1 MRNPEREVHYFRLR
15 VLVAVAFV
23 ITCFTLLGA
32 RFAWL
37 QVVKHEAY
45 LAQAELNR
53 IAVLPVAPNRGLIK
67 DRHGRI
73 IARNYSAYTL
83 EITPTKVANLEQ
95 TIDQLAQVVEVQ
107 PRDRRR
113 FKKLMED
120 TKRFDSVPIR
130 TRLTDEE
137 VARFTAQRYRFPGVE
152 LRARLFRDYPLG
164 LTGSHMLGYIGRISQ
179 RDLERI
185 EKLDDPAAYAGTEH
199 IGKLGIE
206 QSYEGDLHGT
216 TGVEEVEI
224 TAGGRAVRT
233 LKRTPSMPGNN
244 LTLSV
249 DIELQR
255 VVEQAFGDR
264 RGALIAIEPKSGDV
278 LAFVSMPNF
287 DPNLFVD
294 GIDPKNWDELN
305 NDPDKP
311 LLNRALRG
319 TYPIGSTYKPFLALA
334 ALETGKR
341 RTDTVI
347 HDGGTFV
354 FGNRVF
360 RDSNKVPLGAV
371 DMHRSI
377 VKSSDIYYYQLAND
391 LGVDT
396 IHDFMKPWGFGQI
409 TGIDVEGEQTGILPS
424 TAWKERRFKQKWY
437 PGETISIGIG
447 QGYNSF
453 TLLQLA
459 HATANLANDGVVMKP
474 HLVKE
479 VEDARTGEQATDR
492 AEGELP
498 YPGQAR
504 AHEVRARRDGR
515 RQHQRH
521 RSRRLPGRAVQGR
534 RQDRHGAG
542 RQHQAGREVQRGESG
557 GTPSRPFALH
567 RVRAG
572 RGSEDRDCGAGGKRR
587 VRRPCRGADCAG
599 RDRLLPARQ
608 EAGRTGGHR
617 RRTRRRG
624 SPAHGRGG
632 GPHSGTERAVNEATL
647 GRRVGLLVRP
657 YVAVFDPSLL
667 AIVGCLGVIGLITLY
682 SAGNDFPWRVTDQMR
697 NFGVALAVMFVAAN
711 ISPQVLMRL
720 AVPIYLVGVG
730 LLVATEVT
738 GITVKGATRWLDIGV
753 GRIQPSEIMKL
764 GLPMMLAWYFHK
776 REGGLRS
783 YDFVIAAVIVLV
795 PVALIIKQPDLG
807 TALLVLAAGSYVIF
821 FAGLP
826 WKWLLAMIVA
836 GIAALPLAWTLMHD
850 YQRERILTLIDPS
863 TDPLGKGFHTLQAMI
878 AIGSG
883 GVFGKGWMQGT
894 QTHLEFIPERTS
906 DFIFAVYSEEFG
918 MVGNLVL
925 VLLFFALIWRAMAIA
940 LNAPTLFARL
950 LAAALGLII
959 FTYAFVNMGMVSGIL
974 PVVGV
979 PLPFI
984 SYGGTA
990 LVTLGMAC
998 GMLMSIGANRKLVQS

>member
-1 MRNPEREVHYFRLR
+1 MPTRQWLRRRRRSSGDELSFGPRSSAMRNPEREVHYFRLR
-15 VLVAVAFV
+15 ALVAMAFV
-23 ITCFTLLGA
+23 IACFALLGA

-37 QVVKHEAY
+37 QVVKHDDY

-53 IAVLPVAPNRGLIK
+53 IAVLPVTPNRGLIK

-83 EITPTKVANLEQ
+83 EITPAKVADIDQ
-95 TIDQLAQVVEVQ
+95 TIDKLAQVVDIQ

-113 FKKLMED
+113 FRKLLED
-120 TKRFDSVPIR
+120 TKRFDTVPIR
-130 TRLTDEE
+130 TRLSDEE
-137 VARFTAQRYRFPGVE
+137 VARFTAQRFRFPGVD

-164 LTGSHMLGYIGRISQ
+164 QTGSHMLGYIGRISQ

-185 EKLDDPAAYAGTEH
+185 EKMSDPAAYHGTEH

-206 QSYEGDLHGT
+206 QSYEPELHGV

-233 LKRTPSMPGNN
+233 LKRASPMPGNN

-278 LAFVSMPNF
+278 LAFVSMPTF

-341 RTDTVI
+341 RPETVI

-377 VKSSDIYYYQLAND
+377 VKSSDIYYYQVAND

-424 TAWKERRFKQKWY
+424 SAWKERRFKQKWY

-479 VEDARTGEQATDR
+479 VEDLRTGE
-492 AEGELP
+492 
-498 YPGQAR
+498 
-504 AHEVRARRDGR
+504 R
-515 RQHQRH
+515 RQTVPKESYRIAVKPEHMKFVRDAMVDVNI
-521 RSRRLPGRAVQGR
+521 SGTGRVAFQGAPYKVG
-534 RQDRHGAG
+534 RQDRHRAG
-542 RQHQAGREVQRGESG
+542 CRHQAGREVQRGTRG
-557 GTPSRPFALH
+557 RTPPRPFALH
-567 RVRAG
+567 RLCAG
-572 RGSEDRDCGAGGKRR
+572 RGSEDRHRRAGGKRR
-587 VRRPCRGADCAG
+587 LRCARCG
-599 RDRLLPARQ
+599 SDRAGGDRLLPTRQKAR
-608 EAGRTGGHR
+608 
-617 RRTRRRG
+617 
-624 SPAHGRGG
+624 
-632 GPHSGTERAVNEATL
+632 RA
-647 GRRVGLLVRP
+647 RCP
-657 YVAVFDPSLL
+657 
-667 AIVGCLGVIGLITLY
+667 
-682 SAGNDFPWRVTDQMR
+682 
-697 NFGVALAVMFVAAN
+697 
-711 ISPQVLMRL
+711 
-720 AVPIYLVGVG
+720 
-730 LLVATEVT
+730 
-738 GITVKGATRWLDIGV
+738 
-753 GRIQPSEIMKL
+753 
-764 GLPMMLAWYFHK
+764 
-776 REGGLRS
+776 
-783 YDFVIAAVIVLV
+783 
-795 PVALIIKQPDLG
+795 
-807 TALLVLAAGSYVIF
+807 
-821 FAGLP
+821 
-826 WKWLLAMIVA
+826 
-836 GIAALPLAWTLMHD
+836 
-850 YQRERILTLIDPS
+850 
-863 TDPLGKGFHTLQAMI
+863 
-878 AIGSG
+878 
-883 GVFGKGWMQGT
+883 
-894 QTHLEFIPERTS
+894 
-906 DFIFAVYSEEFG
+906 
-918 MVGNLVL
+918 
-925 VLLFFALIWRAMAIA
+925 
-940 LNAPTLFARL
+940 
-950 LAAALGLII
+950 
-959 FTYAFVNMGMVSGIL
+959 
-974 PVVGV
+974 
-979 PLPFI
+979 
-984 SYGGTA
+984 
-990 LVTLGMAC
+990 
-998 GMLMSIGANRKLVQS
+998 

>member
-1 MRNPEREVHYFRLR
+1 MSGRRWLRRRRRSSSDELSFGPRSAAMRNPEREVHYFRLR

-23 ITCFTLLGA
+23 IACFTLLGT

-83 EITPTKVANLEQ
+83 EITASKVANLEQ

-164 LTGSHMLGYIGRISQ
+164 ETGSHMLGYIGRISQ

-264 RGALIAIEPKSGDV
+264 RGALIAIEPRSGDV

-341 RTDTVI
+341 RPETVI

-391 LGVDT
+391 LGVDA

-459 HATANLANDGVVMKP
+459 HATANLANDGIVMKP

-479 VEDARTGEQATDR
+479 VEDARTGEKRLTVPKESYRIPVKPEYMKFVRDAMVDVNISGTGRVAFQGAPYKVGGKTGTAQVISIKQGEKYNEARVAERHRDHSLFIAFAPADDPKIAIAVLVENGGFGARAAAPIARAAIDYYLLGKKPAGPAATDDGPDD
-492 AEGELP
+492 E
-498 YPGQAR
+498 
-504 AHEVRARRDGR
+504 EV
-515 RQHQRH
+515 
-521 RSRRLPGRAVQGR
+521 PRAV
-534 RQDRHGAG
+534 A
-542 RQHQAGREVQRGESG
+542 
-557 GTPSRPFALH
+557 
-567 RVRAG
+567 
-572 RGSEDRDCGAGGKRR
+572 
-587 VRRPCRGADCAG
+587 
-599 RDRLLPARQ
+599 
-608 EAGRTGGHR
+608 
-617 RRTRRRG
+617 
-624 SPAHGRGG
+624 
-632 GPHSGTERAVNEATL
+632 
-647 GRRVGLLVRP
+647 
-657 YVAVFDPSLL
+657 
-667 AIVGCLGVIGLITLY
+667 
-682 SAGNDFPWRVTDQMR
+682 
-697 NFGVALAVMFVAAN
+697 
-711 ISPQVLMRL
+711 
-720 AVPIYLVGVG
+720 
-730 LLVATEVT
+730 
-738 GITVKGATRWLDIGV
+738 
-753 GRIQPSEIMKL
+753 
-764 GLPMMLAWYFHK
+764 
-776 REGGLRS
+776 
-783 YDFVIAAVIVLV
+783 
-795 PVALIIKQPDLG
+795 
-807 TALLVLAAGSYVIF
+807 
-821 FAGLP
+821 
-826 WKWLLAMIVA
+826 
-836 GIAALPLAWTLMHD
+836 
-850 YQRERILTLIDPS
+850 
-863 TDPLGKGFHTLQAMI
+863 
-878 AIGSG
+878 
-883 GVFGKGWMQGT
+883 
-894 QTHLEFIPERTS
+894 
-906 DFIFAVYSEEFG
+906 
-918 MVGNLVL
+918 
-925 VLLFFALIWRAMAIA
+925 
-940 LNAPTLFARL
+940 
-950 LAAALGLII
+950 AAALSP
-959 FTYAFVNMGMVSGIL
+959 ARSV
-974 PVVGV
+974 
-979 PLPFI
+979 
-984 SYGGTA
+984 
-990 LVTLGMAC
+990 
-998 GMLMSIGANRKLVQS
+998 R

>member
-1 MRNPEREVHYFRLR
+1 MRRRRRSSGDELSFGPRSATMRNPEREVHYFRLR
-15 VLVAVAFV
+15 VLVAMAFV
-23 ITCFTLLGA
+23 LFCFTLLGA

-45 LAQAELNR
+45 LAQAEQNR

-83 EITPTKVANLEQ
+83 EITPSKVASLEQ

-130 TRLTDEE
+130 TRLSDEE

-164 LTGSHMLGYIGRISQ
+164 QVGSHMLGYIGRISQ

-185 EKLDDPAAYAGTEH
+185 EKLGDPAAYAGTDH
-199 IGKLGIE
+199 MGKLGIE
-206 QSYEGDLHGT
+206 QSYESELHGT
-216 TGVEEVEI
+216 TGYEEVEI

-233 LKRTPSMPGNN
+233 LKRTPSLPGNN
-244 LTLSV
+244 LMLSV
-249 DIELQR
+249 DIELQK

-264 RGALIAIEPKSGDV
+264 RGALIAIEPKTGDV
-278 LAFVSMPNF
+278 LAFVSMPTF

-347 HDGGTFV
+347 HDGGTFL

-391 LGVDT
+391 LGVDA

-447 QGYNSF
+447 QGYNAF

-459 HATANLANDGVVMKP
+459 HATASLANDGVVMKP

-479 VEDARTGEQATDR
+479 VEDLRTGEKRLTVPKESYRIPVKPEHMKFVRDAMVDVNVSGTGRVAFQGAPYKVGGKTGTAQVISIKQGEKYNESKT
-492 AEGELP
+492 AERHRDHSLFIAFAPADDPKIAIAVLVENG
-498 YPGQAR
+498 GFGAR
-504 AHEVRARRDGR
+504 AAAPIARAAIDYYLLGKKPAGPTPMDDGPDDEEV
-515 RQHQRH
+515 
-521 RSRRLPGRAVQGR
+521 PRAV
-534 RQDRHGAG
+534 AI
-542 RQHQAGREVQRGESG
+542 APPVA
-557 GTPSRPFALH
+557 PSRS
-567 RVRAG
+567 VR
-572 RGSEDRDCGAGGKRR
+572 
-587 VRRPCRGADCAG
+587 
-599 RDRLLPARQ
+599 
-608 EAGRTGGHR
+608 
-617 RRTRRRG
+617 
-624 SPAHGRGG
+624 
-632 GPHSGTERAVNEATL
+632 
-647 GRRVGLLVRP
+647 
-657 YVAVFDPSLL
+657 
-667 AIVGCLGVIGLITLY
+667 
-682 SAGNDFPWRVTDQMR
+682 
-697 NFGVALAVMFVAAN
+697 
-711 ISPQVLMRL
+711 
-720 AVPIYLVGVG
+720 
-730 LLVATEVT
+730 
-738 GITVKGATRWLDIGV
+738 
-753 GRIQPSEIMKL
+753 
-764 GLPMMLAWYFHK
+764 
-776 REGGLRS
+776 
-783 YDFVIAAVIVLV
+783 
-795 PVALIIKQPDLG
+795 
-807 TALLVLAAGSYVIF
+807 
-821 FAGLP
+821 
-826 WKWLLAMIVA
+826 
-836 GIAALPLAWTLMHD
+836 
-850 YQRERILTLIDPS
+850 
-863 TDPLGKGFHTLQAMI
+863 
-878 AIGSG
+878 
-883 GVFGKGWMQGT
+883 
-894 QTHLEFIPERTS
+894 
-906 DFIFAVYSEEFG
+906 
-918 MVGNLVL
+918 
-925 VLLFFALIWRAMAIA
+925 
-940 LNAPTLFARL
+940 
-950 LAAALGLII
+950 
-959 FTYAFVNMGMVSGIL
+959 
-974 PVVGV
+974 
-979 PLPFI
+979 
-984 SYGGTA
+984 
-990 LVTLGMAC
+990 
-998 GMLMSIGANRKLVQS
+998 

>member
-1 MRNPEREVHYFRLR
+1 VHYFRLR
-15 VLVAVAFV
+15 ALVAMAFV
-23 ITCFTLLGA
+23 IACFVLLGA

-37 QVVKHEAY
+37 QVVKHDDY

-53 IAVLPVAPNRGLIK
+53 IAVLPVTPNRGLIK

-83 EITPTKVANLEQ
+83 EITPAKVADLDQ
-95 TIDQLAQVVEVQ
+95 TIDKLAQVVDIQ

-113 FKKLMED
+113 FRKLLED
-120 TKRFDSVPIR
+120 TKRFDTVPIR
-130 TRLTDEE
+130 TRLSDEE
-137 VARFTAQRYRFPGVE
+137 VARFTAQRFRFPGVD

-164 LTGSHMLGYIGRISQ
+164 QTGSHMLGYIGRISQ

-185 EKLDDPAAYAGTEH
+185 EKMSDPAAYHGTEH

-206 QSYEGDLHGT
+206 QSYEPELHGV

-233 LKRTPSMPGNN
+233 LKRASPMPGNN

-255 VVEQAFGDR
+255 VVEQAFGNR

-278 LAFVSMPNF
+278 LAFVSMPTF

-341 RTDTVI
+341 RPETVI

-377 VKSSDIYYYQLAND
+377 VKSSDIYYYQVAND

-424 TAWKERRFKQKWY
+424 SAWKERRFKQKWY

-479 VEDARTGEQATDR
+479 VEDLRTGERRQTVPMESYRIAVKPEHMKFVRDAMVEVNISGTGR
-492 AEGELP
+492 VAFQGAPYKVGGKTGTAQVVSIKQGEKYNEARVAERHRDHSLFIAFAPAEDPKIAIAVLVENG
-498 YPGQAR
+498 GFGAR
-504 AHEVRARRDGR
+504 AAAPIARAAIDYYLLGKKPAGPAVPDDGDDEEEV
-515 RQHQRH
+515 
-521 RSRRLPGRAVQGR
+521 P
-534 RQDRHGAG
+534 
-542 RQHQAGREVQRGESG
+542 
-557 GTPSRPFALH
+557 
-567 RVRAG
+567 
-572 RGSEDRDCGAGGKRR
+572 
-587 VRRPCRGADCAG
+587 
-599 RDRLLPARQ
+599 
-608 EAGRTGGHR
+608 RT
-617 RRTRRRG
+617 
-624 SPAHGRGG
+624 
-632 GPHSGTERAVNEATL
+632 
-647 GRRVGLLVRP
+647 
-657 YVAVFDPSLL
+657 
-667 AIVGCLGVIGLITLY
+667 
-682 SAGNDFPWRVTDQMR
+682 
-697 NFGVALAVMFVAAN
+697 VAA
-711 ISPQVLMRL
+711 
-720 AVPIYLVGVG
+720 
-730 LLVATEVT
+730 
-738 GITVKGATRWLDIGV
+738 
-753 GRIQPSEIMKL
+753 
-764 GLPMMLAWYFHK
+764 
-776 REGGLRS
+776 
-783 YDFVIAAVIVLV
+783 
-795 PVALIIKQPDLG
+795 
-807 TALLVLAAGSYVIF
+807 
-821 FAGLP
+821 
-826 WKWLLAMIVA
+826 
-836 GIAALPLAWTLMHD
+836 
-850 YQRERILTLIDPS
+850 
-863 TDPLGKGFHTLQAMI
+863 
-878 AIGSG
+878 
-883 GVFGKGWMQGT
+883 
-894 QTHLEFIPERTS
+894 
-906 DFIFAVYSEEFG
+906 
-918 MVGNLVL
+918 
-925 VLLFFALIWRAMAIA
+925 
-940 LNAPTLFARL
+940 APTPAARS
-950 LAAALGLII
+950 
-959 FTYAFVNMGMVSGIL
+959 T
-974 PVVGV
+974 
-979 PLPFI
+979 
-984 SYGGTA
+984 
-990 LVTLGMAC
+990 
-998 GMLMSIGANRKLVQS
+998 R